1 MSLQKYFIQSF
12 FYLYLGLD
20 MTVFWGL
27 SSSVKEHLLFFLASY
42 FLVHIENSLTKWLES
57 IKVKAILSLA

>member
-1 MSLQKYFIQSF
+1 MHSF

-27 SSSVKEHLLFFLASY
+27 SALVKERLLFFLAIY

-57 IKVKAILSLA
+57 IKVKAILPLA